1 MVQLS
6 VFATPQE
13 AESAFYDAFERADIE
28 AMMAV
33 WANDESVVCIHPG
46 GPRLQGPQ
54 AIKKSWQ
61 KIFGKDTRLKFN
73 LTDNHRT
80 QDSLIAV
87 HLVKEN
93 IEVANILQGVML
105 VTNIYHLIDGSW
117 RLMLHHASPEPRRQK
132 TADNIHVLH

>member
-1 MVQLS
+1 
-6 VFATPQE
+6 
-13 AESAFYDAFERADIE
+13 
-28 AMMAV
+28 MMAV

-93 IEVANILQGVML
+93 IEVANVLQGVML

-117 RLMLHHASPEPRRQK
+117 RLMLHHASPEPRRQQ
-132 TADNIHVLH
+132 TSENFHVLH